1 MQKISAEAK
10 EKMDQYDK
18 EYAEN
23 PYLENGPENGIYRIP
38 VVFHIMHN
46 GGVENIGNDQV
57 IDALDQLNYQFA
69 GGEGGFDTQIQFY
82 LASIDPYGVYQLSD
96 ATRNLLKPYTQNKD
110 YAATLAQ
117 NILSWYGEHY
127 PPAYILDGTVTQ
139 PGGEGRMDKSNAI
152 VSNKA
157 LVSVTPNPTDGF
169 TTIRFNIP
177 ASGQDIS
184 LRIVDVNGKTHE
196 VFNSLPSLGEV
207 RSYFS
212 LPGIYFY
219 QLSSN
224 GRLLDSGKI
233 IVNK

>member
-82 LASIDPYGVYQLSD
+82 LASIDPYGVYQL
-96 ATRNLLKPYTQNKD
+96 QM
-110 YAATLAQ
+110 Q
-117 NILSWYGEHY
+117 
-127 PPAYILDGTVTQ
+127 
-139 PGGEGRMDKSNAI
+139 
-152 VSNKA
+152 
-157 LVSVTPNPTDGF
+157 LV
-169 TTIRFNIP
+169 
-177 ASGQDIS
+177 
-184 LRIVDVNGKTHE
+184 
-196 VFNSLPSLGEV
+196 
-207 RSYFS
+207 
-212 LPGIYFY
+212 IY
-219 QLSSN
+219 
-224 GRLLDSGKI
+224 
-233 IVNK
+233 